1 MNPNYA
7 TNDPLQAAS
16 AVTLYG
22 VSLND
27 LQAGIADA
35 GSPSAFV
42 QANLNDA
49 ADAAFMGF
57 SVLSAQLIR
66 QAQYALGHMG

>member
-1 MNPNYA
+1 MNPNYRHD
-7 TNDPLQAAS
+7 DPLQSAS

-27 LQAGIADA
+27 LQAGIASA
-35 GSPSAFV
+35 SSPGAYA
-42 QANLNDA
+42 QGALNDA
-49 ADAAFMGF
+49 AASFMEF
-57 SVLSAQLIR
+57 HVLARQLIR